1 VVGARVQC
9 ACTGRQVD
17 GFMALPGAAR
27 GGVLRQYDQGTRRFN
42 QLRRDDLDAR
52 FPGLLDLVLAQ
63 GRRVEVPVSA
73 P

>member
-1 VVGARVQC
+1 
-9 ACTGRQVD
+9 
-17 GFMALPGAAR
+17 MALPGAAR